1 MFDQIDSR
9 ADTEE
14 RALALARRYRKDP
27 LGFVLWAFPWGQ
39 PETPLARFAG
49 PEPWQTRLLAE
60 MRDDLV
66 AGRAPLRFAVASG
79 HGVGKSALVAWLVL
93 WALATQPG
101 TRGVVT
107 ANTETQLRTKTW
119 AELAK
124 WHGLSICRDWL
135 AWSATAIA
143 SAEEG
148 KAAGWRVDLVPWSAH
163 NAEAFAG
170 LHNKG
175 GRLLLVFDEASAIPQ
190 SIWETAEGALS
201 DAGTEIVWLAL
212 GNPTRSGGRFNECF
226 GKFRERWRGL
236 HVDAREVS
244 FTNKAQIA
252 EWVRDY
258 GEDSDFVRVRV
269 RGTFPRAGALQFI
282 DGESVRAAMTREL
295 PPSAHDP
302 VVMGV
307 DVARFGDDRSVIFIR
322 KGRDGRSWPVEKL
335 KGLDLMQLAGIVCQ
349 RAAAVNARAVFVD
362 EGGIGAGVVDRLRQL
377 GVPGVQGINFG
388 SRPGGW
394 TPEGQTPLYANKRAE
409 MWGMAKGWL
418 DGGALPDDP
427 ELAQDLTGVEYGYD
441 ARSAIPLESKQDM
454 KKRGLLSPDIGDA
467 FALTFAWPL
476 HPEFDHGADT
486 RYRPPFIYGSPLG
499 DYDPMEA
506 WDREWA
512 AMDDETLYDSENERW
527 R

>member
-1 MFDQIDSR
+1 MLDHIKSR
-9 ADTEE
+9 AEAEE
-14 RALALARRYRKDP
+14 QAIALMRLTRKDP
-27 LGFVLWAFPWGQ
+27 LRFVLSAFPWGI
-39 PETPLARFAG
+39 PGTPLAKAQG
-49 PEPWQTRLLAE
+49 PEPWQAELLANL
-60 MRDDLV
+60 RDDL
-66 AGRAPLRFAVASG
+66 ALGRSPVRIAVASG

-135 AWSATAIA
+135 SYSATAIA
-143 SAEEG
+143 AAEDG

-170 LHNKG
+170 LHNQG
-175 GRLLLVFDEASAIPQ
+175 GRLLLVFDEASAIADT
-190 SIWETAEGALS
+190 IWETAEGALT
-201 DAGTEIVWLAL
+201 DAHTEIVWLAF
-212 GNPTRSGGRFNECF
+212 GNPTRNGGRFHDCF
-226 GKFRERWRGL
+226 GRFKARWRAS
-236 HVDAREVS
+236 HVDARAVS

-258 GEDSDFVRVRV
+258 GEDSDFVKVRV
-269 RGTFPRAGALQFI
+269 RGDFPKAGALQFI
-282 DGESVRAAMTREL
+282 DGQRVREAMTREL
-295 PPSAHDP
+295 LPAPYDP

-322 KGRDGRSWPVEKL
+322 KGRDGRTWPIEKL
-335 KGLDLMQLAGIVCQ
+335 KGLDLMQLAGRVCA
-349 RAAAVNARAVFVD
+349 RAAEVRARAVFVD

-377 GVPGVQGINFG
+377 GVPGVHGINFA
-388 SRPGGW
+388 SRPSGW
-394 TPEGQTPLYANKRAE
+394 TPEGQAPLYANKRAE

-418 DGGALPDDP
+418 EQGALPDEP

-441 ARSAIPLESKQDM
+441 ARNAIQLERKEDM

-467 FALTFAWPL
+467 LALTFAWPL
-476 HPEFDHGADT
+476 RPELDHTWNGGSRGSFHGGTRLEDDDPIARWNKELEEMDKDNPFDD
-486 RYRPPFIYGSPLG
+486 G
-499 DYDPMEA
+499 D
-506 WDREWA
+506 
-512 AMDDETLYDSENERW
+512 W